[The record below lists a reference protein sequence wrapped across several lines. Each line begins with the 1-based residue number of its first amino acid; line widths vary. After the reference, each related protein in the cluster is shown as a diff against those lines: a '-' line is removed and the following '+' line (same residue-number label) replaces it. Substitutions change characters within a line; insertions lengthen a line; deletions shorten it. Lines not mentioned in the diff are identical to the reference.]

1 MTMPNPTISVIVPVY
16 RAEKYLEECV
26 RSILAQTYRDFELL
40 LVEDGSPDRCG
51 EICDR
56 LAEQDRR
63 ITVIHKKNEGVSI
76 ARNTGIDRARGA
88 YLPFVDSDDTL
99 DEGFLEAALSD
110 LERSGTDL
118 YISGLWMETWENGKI
133 VSTQR
138 YASSDTKTYSVRQ
151 LLEQRDL
158 DYPQICICGPCCKL
172 YKKSMVDAHQ
182 IWFPAEISSGEDTC
196 FVMDVLAHC
205 NSVYFSGDCFYH
217 YRRGN
222 EESLFSRFHRDTYE
236 ITKFVYSK
244 MRSVMTAAGCDSAA
258 MERFEGLYFDNMVG
272 GIHEYYRF
280 HSQTTRP
287 MRLQQIIKVAQDPD
301 VMRTQLRNVRG
312 ITDKTICLLLK
323 LRMYRAVAL
332 ILEIKYGCRE

>member
-16 RAEKYLEECV
+16 KAEKYLEECV
-26 RSILAQTYRDFELL
+26 RSILAQTFGDFELI

-88 YLPFVDSDDTL
+88 YLTFVDSDDTL

-118 YISGLWMETWENGKI
+118 YISGLLMETWENGKI

-138 YASSDTKTYSVRQ
+138 YANSDTKTYSVRQ

-172 YKKSMVDAHQ
+172 YKKSIVEEYGVR
-182 IWFPAEISSGEDTC
+182 FPAEITSGEDTC
-196 FVMDVLAHC
+196 FVLDVLAHC
-205 NSVYFSGDCFYH
+205 GDVYFAKDCFYH

-222 EESLFSRFHRDTYE
+222 EESLFSRFHADTYE

-244 MRSVMTAAGCDSAA
+244 MRSVMNGAGCGKTA

-280 HSQTTRP
+280 HSQTDRRTRL
-287 MRLQQIIKVAQDPD
+287 RQIIKVARDPD
-301 VMRTQLRNVRG
+301 VSRTRMRNVRG